1 MRNRTCSRPLTRRI
15 GVDWSLQI
23 GQRSGLKNERVDDHF
38 TGERTVYLPLSE
50 WRVETLERDRLRAL
64 FLFLS
69 LSLSLSL
76 PLSVSLSLSLPPSLS
91 LSPPLSL
98 SLSLSL
104 SISVCLSVSRG
115 RQCVGEGGREGF
127 IALAGC
133 SNGFCRN

>member
-76 PLSVSLSLSLPPSLS
+76 PLSVSLSLTPSLS
-91 LSPPLSL
+91 LPLSL
-98 SLSLSL
+98 SLYLSL
-104 SISVCLSVSRG
+104 SVCLSLGGDSAWER
-115 RQCVGEGGREGF
+115 EGGRV
-127 IALAGC
+127 L
-133 SNGFCRN
+133 

>member
-69 LSLSLSL
+69 LSLSLS
-76 PLSVSLSLSLPPSLS
+76 PSLSLSLSLSLPPSLS
-91 LSPPLSL
+91 LPL